1 MRQTTAGERLR
12 AGRPLTERRAA
23 GLLRDILRPALS
35 LIAGTRVPFRVIVE
49 QPCRPLPGRPML
61 LAANHFC
68 FADVPRPVRR
78 AAGVPPAG

>member
-35 LIAGTRVPFRVIVE
+35 LIAGTRVPYRVIVE
-49 QPCRPLPGRPML
+49 
-61 LAANHFC
+61 
-68 FADVPRPVRR
+68 
-78 AAGVPPAG
+78 